1 MTKDGV
7 ESPSDVVS
15 ELLTYILDV
24 CRAPYSEPP
33 PPPDCYLPPC
43 SIESELSFSHS
54 FIFELGRETMLLTTC
69 WKTNTLIYA
78 ENCPMAILHFPHGGI
93 FTSFCCP
100 HGICS
105 CLKWMQSC
113 ESPIGIHSTI
123 LNREPNFFANTL
135 FVVDRFNWWGHVGC
149 SSGYC
154 LDTYKYMSL
163 KYINSQWMSKCW
175 TSKN

>member
-1 MTKDGV
+1 MTKGGV

-100 HGICS
+100 HGICLCLRWVQIKLWVTYRHPFHNTEQGAELLCKYSVCSGPFQLVGS
-105 CLKWMQSC
+105 CRLFFGVLPWYIQ
-113 ESPIGIHSTI
+113 IHV
-123 LNREPNFFANTL
+123 FK
-135 FVVDRFNWWGHVGC
+135 
-149 SSGYC
+149 GY
-154 LDTYKYMSL
+154 
-163 KYINSQWMSKCW
+163 
-175 TSKN
+175 